1 MINRSD
7 CLILSSSLSIRD
19 VMKQMSRYQY
29 QYALIENSKDKL
41 VGIVTDGD
49 LRRALSS
56 DSDIDKSIAY
66 IMNKKPKIIKESDFT
81 ETSYKLINKKYK
93 YIPIVSKDSFVIGVI
108 DENDTRNNTS
118 ITSKNV
124 CIIGLGYVG
133 LTLSLVM
140 AESGFNVTGYD
151 KDTNVVSKLKK
162 HKSTFFENGIQT
174 YISRYVNKEL
184 KVVNDI
190 SKVKSDIFIISVGTP
205 LEKKTNVPNIRYI
218 EEVIDKLAIVIKVG
232 DLVILRSTV
241 PVGTTR
247 KIVKK
252 RLEEKTSMICGK
264 DFYLSFA
271 PERTIEGDALNE
283 IKVLPQIVG
292 GYDKTSLN
300 LTDQLFSEFAKN
312 IIKVENLESAEMVK
326 IMNNTF
332 RDVKFGYA
340 NEMALICKDLGLN
353 MNSLVSAANN
363 GYTRDKIPVPSP
375 GVGGPCLPKDAK
387 ILSFSIKDIKRPASL
402 ISSARF
408 INESIILDIYNEVVR
423 HFKKIKKDRKKT
435 KYFVVGMAFKGNPAT
450 SDLRGSNSIELIEL
464 LEKRGIN
471 KKSIFVYDP
480 IIKKHDLKKLNYNA
494 VSLKDGFRNA
504 DAIFIMN
511 NHDSFYNLDIYN
523 LLKNTNRE
531 CIFFDGW
538 HFFEPSKIKMIN
550 KTKYLSVGFKK

>member
-1 MINRSD
+1 MINRSHY
-7 CLILSSSLSIRD
+7 LILNSSLSIRD
-19 VMKQMSRYQY
+19 VMKQMSLHQY
-29 QYALIENSKDKL
+29 QYALLTNSKDKL

-56 DSDIDKSIAY
+56 NSEIDRSVSD
-66 IMNKKPKIIKESDFT
+66 IMNKKPKIIKEKDFND
-81 ETSYKLINKKYK
+81 TSYRLLNKKYK
-93 YIPIVSKDSFVIGVI
+93 YIPIISKDLSIIGVI
-108 DENDTRNNTS
+108 DGNDTNPSSES
-118 ITSKNV
+118 ISKNV
-124 CIIGLGYVG
+124 CIIGMGYVG

-140 AESGFNVTGYD
+140 AESGFNVIGYD
-151 KDTNVVSKLKK
+151 KDTNVVNKLRK
-162 HKSTFFENGIQT
+162 HKSTFYENGIQT

-184 KVVNDI
+184 KIVNDI
-190 SKVKSDIFIISVGTP
+190 KKVNSDIFIISVGTP
-205 LEKKTNVPNIRYI
+205 LEKKSEIPNIRYI
-218 EEVIDKLAIVIKVG
+218 VEVIDKLAEIVKKD
-232 DLVILRSTV
+232 DLIILRSTV

-247 KIVKK
+247 QIVKK
-252 RLEEKTSMICGK
+252 RLEEKTKMKCGK

-292 GYDKTSLN
+292 GYDKMSLN

-312 IIKVENLESAEMVK
+312 IIKVENLESAEMIK

-340 NEMALICKDLGLN
+340 NEMALICKDLGLD

-363 GYTRDKIPVPSP
+363 GYVRDKIPVPSP

-387 ILSFSIKDIKRPASL
+387 ILSYSIKDIKRPASI
-402 ISSARF
+402 ISSARL
-408 INESIILDIYNEVVR
+408 INESIILDVYNEVIE
-423 HFKKIKKDRKKT
+423 HFKKVKKERKKT
-435 KYFVVGMAFKGNPAT
+435 KYFIIGMAFKGNPAT
-450 SDLRGSNSIELIEL
+450 SDLRGSNSIELIDL
-464 LEKRGIN
+464 LEKNGIN

-480 IIKKHDLKKLNYNA
+480 VIKKSDLKKLKYNA

-504 DAIFIMN
+504 DAIFLMN

-523 LLKNTNRE
+523 LLKNTNKD

-538 HFFEPSKIKMIN
+538 HFFEPSKIKMIR
-550 KTKYLSVGFKK
+550 KTKYLSVGYKL